1 MLGTKKQRA
10 EQTLHPAAGHKDKV
24 ESCQGWGKGCSS
36 TSEVFTQLNTPC
48 SYTKGSPKKRYQT
61 SYRNSQ

>member
-10 EQTLHPAAGHKDKV
+10 EQTLHPAAGHKDNV
-24 ESCQGWGKGCSS
+24 ESCQGLQHH
-36 TSEVFTQLNTPC
+36 EVFTQLNTPC

-61 SYRNSQ
+61 SYQNSQ